1 MFPNSFSL
9 KTKLR
14 IKNNPELYNN
24 MRKQWRTDNSEIV
37 RIYDL
42 IKYYRRK
49 QKTLALSYL
58 KNKQYKACTINI
70 FHSVPTYSLSYLLKN
85 KCYLRCLRYLF
96 NKTLFPL

>member
-58 KNKQYKACTINI
+58 KNKQYKACNTNI
-70 FHSVPTYSLSYLLKN
+70 FHSVPTYSLSYLLKS
-85 KCYLRCLRYLF
+85 
-96 NKTLFPL
+96 